1 MLGSLPPV
9 SSDGL
14 ENVATQSLGGCLLGV
29 HVESTCFFS
38 IFGSRKWRHVFEVV
52 AANTREFYL
61 KSQIR

>member
-29 HVESTCFFS
+29 HVESTCFF
-38 IFGSRKWRHVFEVV
+38 FHFWFQEME
-52 AANTREFYL
+52 TCF
-61 KSQIR
+61 